1 MFGICNSY
9 IRVLNHQGTSE
20 DMGPGRTEQVLEILE
35 MRGGAWYIF
44 INSKQSGTLK
54 FQKLWNERNFCKIN
68 IEIWLIP

>member
-1 MFGICNSY
+1 
-9 IRVLNHQGTSE
+9 
-20 DMGPGRTEQVLEILE
+20 MGPERTEQFLEILE

-44 INSKQSGTLK
+44 INSKQSGTLE